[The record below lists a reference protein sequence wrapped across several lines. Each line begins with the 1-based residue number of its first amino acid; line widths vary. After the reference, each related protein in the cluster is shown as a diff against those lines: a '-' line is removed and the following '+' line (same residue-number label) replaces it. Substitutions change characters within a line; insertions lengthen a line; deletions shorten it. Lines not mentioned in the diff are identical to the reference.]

1 LVAFGFLG
9 LPIARRLEVETA
21 AAAAGRPTAR
31 RGPHFSPQ
39 APIAATISAN
49 PYRRNP
55 SRRNTRTPQ
64 IPHAAMALT
73 LADVHRIAHLAR
85 IEIDA
90 TAAAEVHRKLEAIFA
105 MINELQAVDTTGIV
119 PMAHAQDVMLPL
131 REDRVSDTDQHALF
145 QSVAP
150 AVEDGLYLVPRVV
163 E

>member
-1 LVAFGFLG
+1 LAWFLQVFRPAG
-9 LPIARRLEVETA
+9 PPAAPIARNLVI
-21 AAAAGRPTAR
+21 AR
-31 RGPHFSPQ
+31 CR
-39 APIAATISAN
+39 ATVLSG
-49 PYRRNP
+49 
-55 SRRNTRTPQ
+55 TPPAQ
-64 IPHAAMALT
+64 RSMALT

-90 TAAAEVHRKLEAIFA
+90 AAATEVHRKLEAIFA

-131 REDRVSDTDQHALF
+131 RDDQVSDTDRHALF

>member
-1 LVAFGFLG
+1 
-9 LPIARRLEVETA
+9 
-21 AAAAGRPTAR
+21 
-31 RGPHFSPQ
+31 
-39 APIAATISAN
+39 
-49 PYRRNP
+49 
-55 SRRNTRTPQ
+55 
-64 IPHAAMALT
+64 MALT

-90 TAAAEVHRKLEAIFA
+90 TAATEVHRKLEAIFA

-131 REDRVSDTDQHALF
+131 REDQVSDSDQHALF